1 MCFFL
6 GDIVSLPVC
15 TATLRVSPPTPPSPP
30 GPTPLHVQLITQ
42 QSQANC
48 VAVDISHSQRTV
60 FGQLYETEVGTG
72 IMWHVHCTQALRALA
87 LALAY

>member
-1 MCFFL
+1 MTLCHCQC
-6 GDIVSLPVC
+6 VRRPSESHLP
-15 TATLRVSPPTPPSPP
+15 PPPSP
-30 GPTPLHVQLITQ
+30 PTPLHVQLITQ

-72 IMWHVHCTQALRALA
+72 IMWHVHCTPALRALA